1 MEIISERKAQNI
13 IIGKRS
19 KASGAFFEKMI
30 DAGCAEYERA
40 GVAKIEKQ
48 QEPVHYIKP
57 YGRCGRF
64 IANYAKKSGVDYKGT
79 IRGGRTVCFE
89 AKHTDGDKMLQ
100 DRVRPH
106 QLEYLTAYDV
116 LGASCFIL
124 VSFGLTDF
132 FRIPLSTW
140 VLMKERYGRKYVTK
154 ADIEFYRIKTKGK
167 ALRFLFE
174 EEIK

>member
-1 MEIISERKAQNI
+1 MLDERKVRNM

-30 DAGCAEYERA
+30 DAGCQEYERQ

-48 QEPVHYIKP
+48 QEPVHYIRP
-57 YGRCGRF
+57 YGKAGQF

-79 IRGGRTVCFE
+79 VSGGRAVCFE
-89 AKHTDGDKMLQ
+89 AKHTDGDRMQQ
-100 DRVRPH
+100 DRVQPH
-106 QLEYLTAYDV
+106 QMEYLNAHDN

-132 FRIPLSTW
+132 FRVPLSTW
-140 VLMKERYGRKYVTK
+140 QRMKETYGRKYVTREDL
-154 ADIEFYRIKTKGK
+154 ALYRIKNTGNV
-167 ALRFLFE
+167 LHFLYE
-174 EEIK
+174 EEFR